1 LIKLSTFYQK
11 NGPIAKLFLTL
22 FPLFLHIFRLFYE
35 KKPYNIMRAIPQA
48 FAMAFKPLLEKLRR
62 YVYTVNNVKIIERGK
77 AGECD
82 EMSCVSI

>member
-1 LIKLSTFYQK
+1 MI
-11 NGPIAKLFLTL
+11 
-22 FPLFLHIFRLFYE
+22 
-35 KKPYNIMRAIPQA
+35 AIPRA